1 MKLSFRV
8 VALASL
14 SHRPAVGDP
23 PVWGVLLIT
32 LISTGLGIAG
42 LVRFFPWSRRRQIVN
57 IDNDQLIIR
66 YEDVAYDA
74 PKAYPLGEIRNLRYA
89 LPVLSAH

>member
-23 PVWGVLLIT
+23 PVWGVLLMT
-32 LISTGLGIAG
+32 LISTGLGDQR
-42 LVRFFPWSRRRQIVN
+42 LLEFPAS
-57 IDNDQLIIR
+57 DN
-66 YEDVAYDA
+66 
-74 PKAYPLGEIRNLRYA
+74 
-89 LPVLSAH
+89 